1 MENRRPYTNLCGS
14 EFDGVKRNRDMDKD
28 HDNKCEIRASLECFK
43 LLLDCLYKEHVISSI
58 SNKEQV

>member
-14 EFDGVKRNRDMDKD
+14 EFDDVKRNRYMDKD

-43 LLLDCLYKEHVISSI
+43 LQLDCLYKEHGGL
-58 SNKEQV
+58 